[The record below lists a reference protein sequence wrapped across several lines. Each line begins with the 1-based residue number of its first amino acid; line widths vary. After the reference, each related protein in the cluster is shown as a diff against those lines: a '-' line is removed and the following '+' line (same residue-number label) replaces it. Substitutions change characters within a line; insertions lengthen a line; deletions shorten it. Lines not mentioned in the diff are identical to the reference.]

1 MVCQM
6 CSWLLTDC
14 THWEWDNRYP
24 TSGCSENKGHLW
36 HQYLHTCTTIM
47 SWMFFVLQSW
57 DRLCGLSLFHLMS
70 VSLWPVFISSHVW
83 FEGFLLCSHG
93 TGSVAC
99 LLFPLMSELSVFLG
113 GFFISSHIWIK
124 CFAFGTGC
132 VACLYLFPL
141 MSELKFIHFV
151 FCSRGI
157 LTNHCLLPQCPN
169 SDLAPRPR
177 RVCPQTLSRAPP
189 PMSPPRLPPLPPPPV
204 LLQLLHCILRSTPTT
219 VFPVMQKLSSITWPP
234 WAFQGHGLPALLR
247 SLVLMRERYDL
258 FIIIHTVHFALLNIV
273 SLLECHILIR
283 RRKNV
288 SKETHTHTR
297 RKCTCLKNVQFISI
311 ISHWH
316 FYDQHQ
322 NWMLDPLLLC

>member
-1 MVCQM
+1 MQWEQR
-6 CSWLLTDC
+6 SPLTSIF
-14 THWEWDNRYP
+14 TYMYYDN
-24 TSGCSENKGHLW
+24 
-36 HQYLHTCTTIM
+36 
-47 SWMFFVLQSW
+47 VLNVFCFAVMGQA
-57 DRLCGLSLFHLMS
+57 M
-70 VSLWPVFISSHVW
+70 WPVFISSHVCQSMACLY
-83 FEGFLLCSHG
+83 FLSCLIWRFLALQSWDWLCS
-93 TGSVAC
+93 
-99 LLFPLMSELSVFLG
+99 LSFISSHVWIKCVFG

-151 FCSRGI
+151 FCSHGI

-311 ISHWH
+311 SHWH